1 MSVGRARALSRRS
14 RQLLKSLDDIKSVA
28 GLSDI
33 QIENVEIASENCFRQ
48 METEFIDSIST
59 SETNRNDAMLIENII
74 SGIGVIQYAR
84 RKMSDRINR
93 RFRD

>member
-1 MSVGRARALSRRS
+1 MSLSRARALSRRS
-14 RQLLKSLDDIKSVA
+14 RQLLESLDDIKSVA

-33 QIENVEIASENCFRQ
+33 QIENVKIASDNCFRQ
-48 METEFIDSIST
+48 METEFINSIST

-84 RKMSDRINR
+84 RKMNDRINR